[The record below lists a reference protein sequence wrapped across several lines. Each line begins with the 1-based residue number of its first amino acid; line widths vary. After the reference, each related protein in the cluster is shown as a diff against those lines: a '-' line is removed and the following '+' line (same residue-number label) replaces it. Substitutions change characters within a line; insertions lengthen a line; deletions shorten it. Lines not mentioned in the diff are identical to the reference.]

1 MYSVE
6 CVNCQVI
13 LWSKKVQDTCN
24 FCIKFEKWQVGEICR
39 TDYFANM
46 KLTQIG
52 FTWGNI
58 LLIWQFCQII
68 HVKSFPSEIL
78 VAQIDR
84 FSCADV
90 EEHPEHDKHEA
101 KLRPKHSRMK
111 SVLEP
116 QRRKTETKPDT
127 YNKDRIF
134 VTSFAFCVITY
145 EPIEVQTFSAPQNDR
160 QNLVFVKDI
169 KVVVEKMTRNRR
181 KVIGKPGDSLLCRL
195 HSIQL
200 SSLVYSFLYE

>member
-1 MYSVE
+1 MLNGLEHTVCSRDRLIILAYSYIVCRSIFLRRTE
-6 CVNCQVI
+6 K
-13 LWSKKVQDTCN
+13 LCN
-24 FCIKFEKWQVGEICR
+24 
-39 TDYFANM
+39 N
-46 KLTQIG
+46 
-52 FTWGNI
+52 
-58 LLIWQFCQII
+58 
-68 HVKSFPSEIL
+68 PS
-78 VAQIDR
+78 
-84 FSCADV
+84 
-90 EEHPEHDKHEA
+90 
-101 KLRPKHSRMK
+101 
-111 SVLEP
+111 
-116 QRRKTETKPDT
+116 QRRRTESKPDT

-200 SSLVYSFLYE
+200 SSLGILFSMSTTY

>member
-1 MYSVE
+1 MTRLFV
-6 CVNCQVI
+6 
-13 LWSKKVQDTCN
+13 VQT
-24 FCIKFEKWQVGEICR
+24 
-39 TDYFANM
+39 
-46 KLTQIG
+46 
-52 FTWGNI
+52 
-58 LLIWQFCQII
+58 
-68 HVKSFPSEIL
+68 
-78 VAQIDR
+78 
-84 FSCADV
+84 
-90 EEHPEHDKHEA
+90 
-101 KLRPKHSRMK
+101 
-111 SVLEP
+111 

-200 SSLVYSFLYE
+200 SSLVYSFLYAYALLWPEKGRRSSEGPKKSFFHFDWK

>member
-1 MYSVE
+1 MKNKRFAHYKSGRK
-6 CVNCQVI
+6 VI
-13 LWSKKVQDTCN
+13 NFFWS
-24 FCIKFEKWQVGEICR
+24 
-39 TDYFANM
+39 
-46 KLTQIG
+46 
-52 FTWGNI
+52 NI
-58 LLIWQFCQII
+58 LN
-68 HVKSFPSEIL
+68 
-78 VAQIDR
+78 
-84 FSCADV
+84 
-90 EEHPEHDKHEA
+90 
-101 KLRPKHSRMK
+101 
-111 SVLEP
+111 P

-127 YNKDRIF
+127 YSKDRIF

-200 SSLVYSFLYE
+200 SSLVYSFLYAF